1 MVRIFCVFI
10 CYLII
15 LLNVNTL
22 FVLHRNLS
30 QNASKEKHR
39 IAHSGI
45 AGCVTPGG
53 DFFVPHKGRPL
64 LGCEKLL
71 VQGLPY
77 FRLVLGNE
85 TEVQLGDLAGNAMS
99 VTVVSA
105 CMLAAITCQQLRA
118 ETKKKFNTVAAKQS
132 KNEKS
137 NFIDSVG
144 EFLSKK
150 AIIGSEIK
158 TNGDSASTIEKPDIN
173 RSAPAFEVFKSL
185 AEIAED
191 AISVSAN

>member
-1 MVRIFCVFI
+1 MLNTRI
-10 CYLII
+10 LIRRI
-15 LLNVNTL
+15 RPKNY
-22 FVLHRNLS
+22 HRNLS
-30 QNASKEKHR
+30 QNASKERHR
-39 IAHSGI
+39 IAYSGI

-71 VQGLPY
+71 IQGLPY

-118 ETKKKFNTVAAKQS
+118 EKKFSTTAAIKEPQKEKKEKKKLNEVIGTYLTKKATIQSEVKESDRKSVSKTVAPC
-132 KNEKS
+132 KS
-137 NFIDSVG
+137 RSIH
-144 EFLSKK
+144 
-150 AIIGSEIK
+150 
-158 TNGDSASTIEKPDIN
+158 AS
-173 RSAPAFEVFKSL
+173 EVFKSL
-185 AEIAED
+185 AQIAQD
-191 AISVSAN
+191 AVSVSVI